1 VNNTVAN
8 GITGGIS
15 WAIWFWTRKEAINS
29 LQSREKLGNGM
40 LVLLIVAVSTSLLAG
55 FISGGLEG
63 LGDMEMAENLD
74 AFSG

>member
-1 VNNTVAN
+1 
-8 GITGGIS
+8 
-15 WAIWFWTRKEAINS
+15 
-29 LQSREKLGNGM
+29 M